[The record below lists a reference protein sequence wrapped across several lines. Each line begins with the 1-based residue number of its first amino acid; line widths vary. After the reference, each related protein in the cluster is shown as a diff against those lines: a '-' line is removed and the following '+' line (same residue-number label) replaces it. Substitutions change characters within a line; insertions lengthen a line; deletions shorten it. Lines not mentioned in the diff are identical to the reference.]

1 MTADPIRTR
10 KDADVWKWASEV
22 GLQDCLNLHQLVER
36 ARLEV
41 IQRLEALLQKGE
53 NTAECQSAASAI
65 GTLTELGRRVREN
78 ISTEPGPDLP
88 KSDHHSR

>member
-1 MTADPIRTR
+1 MSADPIRTR

-22 GLQDCLNLHQLVER
+22 RLQDCLNLHQLVER

-41 IQRLEALLQKGE
+41 IQRLETLLQKGE

-65 GTLTELGRRVREN
+65 GTLTELVRRVRKD
-78 ISTEPGPDLP
+78 IPTKPSPDLP
-88 KSDHHSR
+88 KNDHHSR

>member
-1 MTADPIRTR
+1 MTANPIRTR

-22 GLQDCLNLHQLVER
+22 GLQDCINVHQLVER

-65 GTLTELGRRVREN
+65 GTLTELGRRVRKD
-78 ISTEPGPDLP
+78 IPRKPSPDSP